1 MYFFFYIITIFEFFT
16 AKPGLPTNI
25 MALSKTTTSIY
36 LRWSAPM
43 DKTQVGNFSY
53 TVNYRFSEET
63 SFKKNTSATTSFN
76 LTNLMAGKTYMIH
89 ITAKNML
96 FEGDPSSSINVTTRV
111 AGKLIFSVSCKI
123 EDVRDIKKISF
134 IHQLLDQTK

>member
-1 MYFFFYIITIFEFFT
+1 MYFFLYIITIFEFFT
-16 AKPGLPTNI
+16 AKPGSPTNL

-43 DKTQVGNFSY
+43 DETQVGNFSY
-53 TVNYRFSEET
+53 TLNYRFMKGT
-63 SFKKNTSATTSFN
+63 SFKKSTSATTSAN

-89 ITAKNML
+89 ITAKNIL

-111 AGKLIFSVSCKI
+111 AGKFIFSVSCKI

-134 IHQLLDQTK
+134 IHKFLDQT